1 MSKDWKKALGYEID
15 LTLNAIV
22 YDVSYKGFT
31 VEKIY
36 KKYSPTIAGL
46 LAKQRTQLLARVRE
60 EIEKS
65 RKKIP
70 NEFYSFRP
78 KDHMTNEEYEK
89 YQYDEGFNLSVEE
102 QLKKLEIISEEGKG
116 D

>member
-1 MSKDWKKALGYEID
+1 MGKMNKKWEEELKIVILEVLMKAKPPVKGYPISQLEIK
-15 LTLNAIV
+15 L
-22 YDVSYKGFT
+22 
-31 VEKIY
+31 
-36 KKYSPTIAGL
+36 IAFI
-46 LAKQRTQLLARVRE
+46 AKQRTQLLARVRE

-78 KDHMTNEEYEK
+78 KYHMTNEEYEK

-102 QLKKLEIISEEGKG
+102 QLKKLEIISEEVKE
-116 D
+116 

>member
-1 MSKDWKKALGYEID
+1 MSKDYGKCIGDVCPNCQRRTWHKWEID
-15 LTLNAIV
+15 
-22 YDVSYKGFT
+22 
-31 VEKIY
+31 
-36 KKYSPTIAGL
+36 
-46 LAKQRTQLLARVRE
+46 KQRTQLLARVRE

-102 QLKKLEIISEEGKG
+102 QLKKLEIISEEGKE
-116 D
+116 